1 MEGAARNFYS
11 AEFELFEKITKI
23 SGSIKHQ
30 AKGEQRKKACFK
42 ALNEVRLEQIAYLPS
57 NPDAILLEIDYA
69 SAAPMQSAA
78 KAPFLA
84 RFKIRHC
91 GVKEMEGIA
100 MSAYQEVGSN
110 DEFSPQTAGDELQ
123 HGKKKHHFPHY
134 HRRSSKQLSS
144 SPLPHKGKHRRQASR
159 CLQLLASLS
168 EPDNDSAKEIGWK
181 SAIFKVGDDVRQGM
195 NIWAGVVVV
204 SCKAHSPL
212 QICWLCNSCS

>member
-1 MEGAARNFYS
+1 LEGAARNFYS

-91 GVKEMEGIA
+91 GVREMEAIA
-100 MSAYQEVGSN
+100 MAAYQEAGGN
-110 DEFSPQTAGDELQ
+110 DEYSAQSAGEELQ

-144 SPLPHKGKHRRQASR
+144 SPLPLKGQQRHRRQASR

-168 EPDNDSAKEIGWK
+168 EPENDAAKEIGWK
-181 SAIFKVGDDVRQGM
+181 AAIFKVGDDVRQGM
-195 NIWAGVVVV
+195 GEG
-204 SCKAHSPL
+204 
-212 QICWLCNSCS
+212 